1 MENKNILWEL
11 VEHVMTMK
19 DCKFS
24 CISCGITNYST
35 HWKPNFIV
43 GLQPHFD
50 PHISQTSSI
59 LTTLRWRNKF
69 FFFFLFF
76 YILYYIIFYIY
87 NNHQPQ
93 THFCLFF
100 YFLFFIYFYNNFGTH
115 KVRWNSPKLKAPPIF
130 IEQGS
135 V

>member
-1 MENKNILWEL
+1 MR
-11 VEHVMTMK
+11 
-19 DCKFS
+19 
-24 CISCGITNYST
+24 ISRARDD
-35 HWKPNFIV
+35 HE
-43 GLQPHFD
+43 GLQILLYLLWYHQLFNSLEAKF
-50 PHISQTSSI
+50 HCWASTSFWSTYFSNFFNLDNI
-59 LTTLRWRNKF
+59 EVAKQI